1 MYLLN
6 QIKKLKDGDKI
17 PLKHDFYIT
26 KSDFATYGCTLYL
39 KYDTK
44 LIIEEPLEHK
54 ITDID
59 ITTFINRVL
68 DELDNIIPERVMV
81 RNVINE
87 LATYINLY
95 ASQDDENL
103 LDFLKELDITNDTII
118 SLFGY
123 SIDEY
128 CKLINE
134 GEQLWE
140 KIKYM
145 KVV

>member
-1 MYLLN
+1 MYLLK
-6 QIKKLKDGDKI
+6 QIKKLKDGEKI
-17 PLKHDFYIT
+17 PLKHDFYI
-26 KSDFATYGCTLYL
+26 KKVDFKTHGCTLYL

-54 ITDID
+54 ITDTD
-59 ITTFINRVL
+59 IITFLNRVL
-68 DELDNIIPERVMV
+68 DELDVIIPERVMV
-81 RNVINE
+81 RNIINE

-95 ASQDDENL
+95 EAQDDKEL
-103 LDFLKELDITNDTII
+103 LDFLKDLDITNDTII

-134 GEQLWE
+134 GEQL
-140 KIKYM
+140 
-145 KVV
+145 